1 MRAVRRIWFAG
12 MVMTWFQACLIV
24 SGGRHPVGDVWQ
36 VVGSVKLGAL
46 EIQVWESGTWEC

>member
-1 MRAVRRIWFAG
+1 MRRIWFAG

-24 SGGRHPVGDVWQ
+24 NGGRHPVGDVWQ

-46 EIQVWESGTWEC
+46 EIQIWESGTWEC